1 MATKSGT
8 GKTRENIKIQTMREL
23 MFASGGR
30 CAMTDCGLPLT
41 SLTGGWI
48 GTVAHIVGAEVN
60 GPRGKSSLTPKERA
74 EFGNLMLMCAT
85 HGREVDAPE
94 TGEANF
100 SVERLRHM
108 KEEHE
113 AKVTEAITAAIE
125 EDRSGIKTATGAI
138 DTGLRAATAATTAE
152 GLLESLGLKGDSA
165 AVPIAVD
172 SLNVIREDLQRLS
185 QVALDTLSQLLHL
198 WLRECP
204 NYSVGWRDFGDPSLT
219 IDPSLPLSNV
229 DNRIKNSDVFSNGL
243 SELKARALISVEID
257 EYEETSAYAIRD
269 QWRLKTNTHWYNF
282 WISAAYF
289 LQQGYGVEIQDWVK
303 GLDFSIFDRPAPV
316 SATVEWRG

>member
-1 MATKSGT
+1 
-8 GKTRENIKIQTMREL
+8 
-23 MFASGGR
+23 
-30 CAMTDCGLPLT
+30 MTDCGLPLT

-48 GTVAHIVGAEVN
+48 GTVAHIVGAEAN
-60 GPRGKSSLTPKERA
+60 GPRGKSPLTPKERA

-100 SVERLRHM
+100 SVERLHHM
-108 KEEHE
+108 KKKHE

-125 EDRSGIKTATGAI
+125 EDQSGIKTATGAI

-152 GLLESLGLKGDSA
+152 GLLESLGLKGDSVS
-165 AVPIAVD
+165 VPMAVD
-172 SLNVIREDLQRLS
+172 SLNVIRRDLQRLS
-185 QVALDTLSQLLHL
+185 QIALDTLSQLLHL
-198 WLRECP
+198 WLQECP
-204 NYSVGWRDFGDPSLT
+204 NYSGDWRDFGDPSLT
-219 IDPSLPLSNV
+219 IEPILPLSVVN
-229 DNRIKNSDVFSNGL
+229 NRIKNSEVFSNGL
-243 SELKARALISVEID
+243 SELKERALITVDVD

-269 QWRLKTNTHWYNF
+269 QRRLKTNAHSYSYNF

-289 LQQGYGVEIQDWVK
+289 LQQGFGVEIQDWVR